1 MDGEELFEI
10 VVTFVIGGIVILALL
25 GNGVTSDTLSVARD
39 IIVVAFFVALAIA
52 FVSQIIN

>member
-1 MDGEELFEI
+1 MDAGELFEI

-25 GNGVTSDTLSVARD
+25 SNGVTSDTLSVARD

-52 FVSQIIN
+52 FVSQIIE